1 MDKKSQL
8 LEAIAGKNRGL
19 LANDLDN
26 ISILTIVEQLEDLNP
41 TVNPLSAKEQLHGNW
56 RLLYTTSK
64 SLLGLDR
71 VPIVKLGQIYQ
82 YISVKNNKIYNIA
95 EILGLPFLEGLITV
109 KANFTS
115 VSHKRIKVNFE
126 RSIIG
131 LQRLLNYQSPSQF
144 VEEIEGGK
152 NFFPFDFKINNK
164 NEPWLEVTYLDDNL
178 RISRGNEGNVF
189 ILAKEKKEI

>member
-1 MDKKSQL
+1 MDKKAEL

-26 ISILTIVEQLEDLNP
+26 IKILTIVEQLEDHNP
-41 TVNPLSAKEQLHGNW
+41 TVNPLSAKDQLNGNW

-64 SLLGLDR
+64 TLLGLDR
-71 VPIVKLGQIYQ
+71 VPLVKLGQIYQ

-95 EILGLPFLEGLITV
+95 EILGLPLLEGLITV
-109 KANFTS
+109 TANFTS

-131 LQRLLNYQSPSQF
+131 LQRLLNYQNPTQF
-144 VEEIEGGK
+144 ISLLETGK
-152 NFFPFDFKINNK
+152 NFLPLDFKINN
-164 NEPWLEVTYLDDNL
+164 ERGQPWLEITYLDDNL

-189 ILAKEKKEI
+189 ILTKTK

>member
-41 TVNPLSAKEQLHGNW
+41 TVNPLSAKDQLNGNW

-109 KANFTS
+109 TANFTS

-131 LQRLLNYQSPSQF
+131 LQRLLNYQNPRQF

-152 NFFPFDFKINNK
+152 NFFPIDFKINNN

-189 ILAKEKKEI
+189 ILAKER